1 MYALETRH
9 ADSKDSPQSTS
20 RSENQVNSPP
30 QKKPHNLLIDPFV
43 VNHIFCEPPC
53 LIIIPIVWNNNSFAP
68 KLQSNKINVIEFRT
82 REQKNF
88 IQNFKSIWRVLTL
101 EYCKWQERSL
111 R

>member
-1 MYALETRH
+1 VKNKQTKTTNNNDNNDKETRH
-9 ADSKDSPQSTS
+9 TS
-20 RSENQVNSPP
+20 
-30 QKKPHNLLIDPFV
+30 NLKYD
-43 VNHIFCEPPC
+43 
-53 LIIIPIVWNNNSFAP
+53 SFAP